1 VPRAQVPWSVDLIP
15 RTLHQRSTAQ
25 SGSMD
30 KTREEGC
37 GVILGTDGT
46 RVPAPVGRVG
56 WVWRSLSSREISV
69 TILPDSRD
77 FESASDLSQRL
88 GLHFSNL
95 ALLTRALTHR
105 SYVNENPNSQEDNER
120 LEFLGDAVLDFIVGA
135 WVYNR
140 FPEMREGE
148 LTKIRSAIVRNDQLA
163 TFARHLNLGAAL
175 RLGRGE
181 FASGGRQR
189 DGLLGSL
196 FEAVV
201 GALYLDGDLKAV
213 QEFVYPLLEASQE
226 FVLDDIHD
234 PKSRLQEW
242 AQAEKMGT
250 PQYVTLNSSGPD
262 HAKTF
267 EVEVRIKGLA
277 YGRGHGSSK
286 QVAARIAAQ
295 TALESLGLSYK

>member
-1 VPRAQVPWSVDLIP
+1 L
-15 RTLHQRSTAQ
+15 
-25 SGSMD
+25 
-30 KTREEGC
+30 
-37 GVILGTDGT
+37 
-46 RVPAPVGRVG
+46 
-56 WVWRSLSSREISV
+56 V
-69 TILPDSRD
+69 TILSESRD
-77 FESASDLSQRL
+77 FESAADLSRRL
-88 GLHFSNL
+88 GLPFRNL

-105 SYVNENPNSQEDNER
+105 SYVNENPDSLEDNER

-163 TFARHLNLGAAL
+163 TFARHLNLGPAL

-181 FASGGRQR
+181 FTSGGRQR

-196 FEAVV
+196 FEALI
-201 GALYLDGDLKAV
+201 GALYLDAGLAAV
-213 QEFVYPLLEASQE
+213 EAFVDPLLDSAQV
-226 FVLDDIHD
+226 FILDEVHD
-234 PKSRLQEW
+234 PKSQLQEW

-250 PQYVTLNSSGPD
+250 PQYVTVASSGPD
-262 HAKTF
+262 HARVF
-267 EVEVRIKGLA
+267 EVEVRIQGVA

-295 TALESLGLSYK
+295 TTLESLGLSYR

>member
-1 VPRAQVPWSVDLIP
+1 V
-15 RTLHQRSTAQ
+15 
-25 SGSMD
+25 
-30 KTREEGC
+30 E
-37 GVILGTDGT
+37 
-46 RVPAPVGRVG
+46 
-56 WVWRSLSSREISV
+56 WVWRSLSSREIVV
-69 TILPDSRD
+69 TILSESRN
-77 FESASDLSQRL
+77 FESAADLSRRL
-88 GLHFSNL
+88 DLPFKNF

-105 SYVNENPNSQEDNER
+105 SYVNENADSLEDNER
-120 LEFLGDAVLDFIVGA
+120 LEFLGDAVLDFVVGA

-163 TFARHLNLGAAL
+163 IFARHLNLGPAL

-181 FASGGRQR
+181 FSSGGRQR

-196 FEAVV
+196 FEALI
-201 GALYLDGDLKAV
+201 GALYLDAGLAAV
-213 QEFVYPLLEASQE
+213 EAFVHPLLDASQE
-226 FVLDDIHD
+226 FVLDEIHD

-250 PQYVTLNSSGPD
+250 PQYITVSSSGPD
-262 HAKTF
+262 HAKVF
-267 EVEVRIKGLA
+267 EVEVRIQGLT

-286 QVAARIAAQ
+286 HIAARIAAQ